1 MIQKFFVV
9 GALALSLSA
18 CASSSSSYDQAAV
31 SPDATASLCQDLGHE
46 ASVLTAERIVQTKPI
61 YEDMEYMSRSRL
73 QQTKGVEM
81 LVVAQPGD
89 SEAYLERAIR
99 CEAAFRAGM
108 DDLHPLAVEGVDV
121 EVESRGPYFAV
132 RLKGNTVGQGRELAQ
147 RAEHYRG

>member
-1 MIQKFFVV
+1 MIQKFLVV

-18 CASSSSSYDQAAV
+18 CASSSYDQAAV
-31 SPDATASLCQDLGHE
+31 SPDATASLCQGLDHE
-46 ASVLTAERIVQTKPI
+46 ASVLSSERVVQTKPI
-61 YEDMEYMSRSRL
+61 YEYFGRPRL

-132 RLKGNTVGQGRELAQ
+132 RLKGNSVGQGRELAQ